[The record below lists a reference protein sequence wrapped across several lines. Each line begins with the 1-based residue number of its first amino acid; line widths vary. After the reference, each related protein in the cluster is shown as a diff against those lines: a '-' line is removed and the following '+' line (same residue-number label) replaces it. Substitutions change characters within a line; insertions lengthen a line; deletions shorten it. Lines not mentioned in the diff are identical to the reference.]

1 MENNQKQRQLVK
13 SITNLVSQFL
23 NLACHELLYLLQIHD
38 KEYFTSKRHGD
49 VTVHVNKHRG
59 IQDYIAESVAKAT
72 ELLLLGRL
80 NAFVFVVVDVE
91 KDEPIERYLFHT
103 QMYRHKNSTIRD
115 AQEQLN
121 ELLVKMSFEIGND
134 TPQFKGERT
143 FRCLLLANPEP
154 GSSDTILRKDDAW
167 EQLAKTGYD
176 IDKNRKEII
185 PLGGIDIGMV
195 DLRLEIQ
202 EKSRR

>member
-1 MENNQKQRQLVK
+1 M
-13 SITNLVSQFL
+13 T
-23 NLACHELLYLLQIHD
+23 
-38 KEYFTSKRHGD
+38 
-49 VTVHVNKHRG
+49 G
-59 IQDYIAESVAKAT
+59 IPYAT
-72 ELLLLGRL
+72 
-80 NAFVFVVVDVE
+80 
-91 KDEPIERYLFHT
+91 
-103 QMYRHKNSTIRD
+103 
-115 AQEQLN
+115 
-121 ELLVKMSFEIGND
+121 
-134 TPQFKGERT
+134 T

-202 EKSRR
+202 EK

>member
-1 MENNQKQRQLVK
+1 MNY
-13 SITNLVSQFL
+13 TNSSSPSPSAIIDETVCLYDMYPCSL
-23 NLACHELLYLLQIHD
+23 TWTGNL
-38 KEYFTSKRHGD
+38 F
-49 VTVHVNKHRG
+49 
-59 IQDYIAESVAKAT
+59 
-72 ELLLLGRL
+72 LLLIYGGILAWGAKQINLGSDKL
-80 NAFVFVVVDVE
+80 LEVFPPGLIGGVLLPVLGALPDATVIFFSVINA
-91 KDEPIERYLFHT
+91 
-103 QMYRHKNSTIRD
+103 SGAD

>member
-1 MENNQKQRQLVK
+1 
-13 SITNLVSQFL
+13 
-23 NLACHELLYLLQIHD
+23 
-38 KEYFTSKRHGD
+38 
-49 VTVHVNKHRG
+49 
-59 IQDYIAESVAKAT
+59 
-72 ELLLLGRL
+72 
-80 NAFVFVVVDVE
+80 
-91 KDEPIERYLFHT
+91 
-103 QMYRHKNSTIRD
+103 
-115 AQEQLN
+115 
-121 ELLVKMSFEIGND
+121 MSFEIGND

-154 GSSDTILRKDDAW
+154 GSNDTILRKDDAW

-202 EKSRR
+202 EKSRRWMRRIYSSYRLYIYIYIDTLRNIHVHTDA